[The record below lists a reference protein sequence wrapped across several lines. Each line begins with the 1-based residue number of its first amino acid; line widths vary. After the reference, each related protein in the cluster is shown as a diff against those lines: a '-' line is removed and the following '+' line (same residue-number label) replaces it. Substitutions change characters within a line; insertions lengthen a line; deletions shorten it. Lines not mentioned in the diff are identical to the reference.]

1 MTERLQKIFSAAGI
15 ASRRKSEQLISAGRV
30 QVNGK
35 TASLGDKADPAQDE
49 ITLDGNPVV
58 AQSKLYIALNKPSGY
73 ITTLDDPQKR
83 PTVMDLIDVPSRVY
97 PVGRLDIETEGLLL
111 FTNDGD
117 FAERAAHPRYE
128 VEKTYVAHLESA
140 LPPAVLAQMS
150 RGIRLSDGMAKG
162 SNMQFLTRDRT
173 VVELTI
179 HDGRNRIVRRM
190 FEAMGAPAVKLK
202 RIRVGTVMLGDLE
215 PGKWRDLTADELRGM
230 GV

>member
-15 ASRRKSEQLISAGRV
+15 ASRRKSEQLISDGRV

-35 TASLGDKADPAQDE
+35 TASLGDQADPDQDV
-49 ITLDGNPVV
+49 ITLDGNPVI
-58 AQSKLYIALNKPSGY
+58 AQAKLYLALNKPPGY
-73 ITTLDDPQKR
+73 VTTLDDPQKR
-83 PTVMDLIDVPSRVY
+83 PTVMDMIDVPSRVF

-128 VEKTYVAHLESA
+128 VEKTYVAHLEDP
-140 LPPAVLAQMS
+140 LPQAVLEQMS
-150 RGIRLSDGMAKG
+150 RGIRLSDGLAKG
-162 SNMQFLTRDRT
+162 SNMLFLTRDRT

-190 FEAMGAPAVKLK
+190 FEAMGDPAVSLK
-202 RIRVGTVMLGDLE
+202 RIRVGPVVLGDLQ
-215 PGKWRDLTADELRGM
+215 PGKWRNLTSDELQKM
-230 GV
+230 GT

>member
-35 TASLGDKADPAQDE
+35 TASLGDRADPAQDE
-49 ITLDGNPVV
+49 ITLDGNPVI
-58 AQSKLYIALNKPSGY
+58 AQAKFYLALNKPPGY
-73 ITTLDDPQKR
+73 VTTLDDPQNR

-128 VEKTYVAHLESA
+128 VDKTYVAHLQSA
-140 LPPAVLAQMS
+140 LPQAVLEQMS
-150 RGIRLSDGMAKG
+150 RGIRLSDGMAWG

-190 FEAMGAPAVKLK
+190 FEAMGDPAVKLK
-202 RIRVGTVMLGDLE
+202 RIRVGSVMLGDLE
-215 PGKWRDLTADELRGM
+215 PGKWRELTVDELGGM
-230 GV
+230 DG